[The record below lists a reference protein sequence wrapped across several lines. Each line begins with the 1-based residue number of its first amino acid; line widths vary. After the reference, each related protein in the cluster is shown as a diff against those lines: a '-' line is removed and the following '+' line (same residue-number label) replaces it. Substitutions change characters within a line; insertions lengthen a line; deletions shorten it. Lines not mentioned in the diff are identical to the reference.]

1 MIHSGLLEAFHLS
14 EAHAERLRLTD
25 GEFTAQ
31 LISESQQR
39 KLQDLWERARQ
50 SPYYT
55 AQQAVSEKSLTNL
68 PVTPKAAL
76 KKDPSAFLRRTE
88 APYHKYY
95 ETSGST
101 GVPTP
106 TPRLPEDSIWNT
118 VSVATI
124 WGRVLHPGDRIAA
137 LLPSDV
143 APVCDLVSGVAEY
156 LGCTMLRA
164 YPFTQ
169 GICDWDR
176 LESLFD
182 SYRPQHVFAAP
193 GVILQWTRLLKRR
206 GRLDQ
211 VRAGVESLMLLGEV
225 STPSLRA
232 RLAEI
237 WDARVIDVS
246 YGSTETG
253 TIAAG
258 CEQDRLHL
266 LLQSHVAEVLD
277 GGVPTAAEP
286 GSSGELVV
294 TTLNNFARPLLR
306 YATGDLVT
314 IGHGEDCGCGLG
326 LPVVTVHGRSTENVT
341 VGGVP
346 LSAGAIEEVVYST
359 AGVTGYLVQLK
370 RPDGV
375 SARLVVERDVDF
387 RGDPEDLH
395 ETLRKEFAD
404 RGVAWTQVASVEEL
418 PQLSKAGGSQ
428 KNWKRTNIQWVG

>member
-1 MIHSGLLEAFHLS
+1 MIHSGLSETFHLS
-14 EAHAERLRLTD
+14 EAHTERLRLIE
-25 GEFTAQ
+25 GGFTEE
-31 LISESQQR
+31 LISESQRR
-39 KLQDLWERARQ
+39 KLQDLWERVAQ

-55 AQQAVSEKSLTNL
+55 GQRAIGERSLTDL
-68 PVTPKAAL
+68 AVTPKAAL
-76 KKDPSAFLRRTE
+76 KKDPSGFLRRTD

-118 VSVATI
+118 VSVASI
-124 WGRVLHPGDRIAA
+124 WGRVLRPGDRVAA

-143 APVCDLVSGVAEY
+143 APVCDLVSGVSEY

-176 LESLFD
+176 LESLFA

-206 GRLDQ
+206 GRLDE

-225 STPSLRA
+225 SSRSLRA

-237 WDARVIDVS
+237 WDARVVDVS

-266 LLQSHVAEVLD
+266 LLQSHVVEVLAD
-277 GGVPTAAEP
+277 DQLVAAEP
-286 GSSGELVV
+286 GQTGELVV

-314 IGHGEDCGCGLG
+314 VGSGQDCGCGLG
-326 LPVVTVHGRSTENVT
+326 LPVVTVHGRNAEGVSVS
-341 VGGVP
+341 GVP
-346 LSAGAIEEVVYST
+346 LSAGAIEEIVYSA

-370 RPDGV
+370 RPDGAA
-375 SARLVVERDVDF
+375 ARLVVEQDVDF
-387 RGDPEDLH
+387 SGDPEELH
-395 ETLRKEFAD
+395 ETLRKEFAGI
-404 RGVAWTQVASVEEL
+404 GVEWTQIASVEEL
-418 PQLSKAGGSQ
+418 PQLNKSGGSQ

>member
-1 MIHSGLLEAFHLS
+1 MQS
-14 EAHAERLRLTD
+14 
-25 GEFTAQ
+25 
-31 LISESQQR
+31 
-39 KLQDLWERARQ
+39 LWERAIQ
-50 SPYYT
+50 SPYYA
-55 AQQAVSEKSLTNL
+55 AQQVRDEKAFASL
-68 PVTPKAAL
+68 PITPKATL
-76 KKDPSAFLRRTE
+76 KKDPATFLRHTD

-106 TPRLPEDSIWNT
+106 TPRLPEDTIWNT

-124 WGRVLHPGDRIAA
+124 WGRMLRPGDRVAA

-176 LESLFD
+176 LESLF
-182 SYRPQHVFAAP
+182 STYRPRHVFAAP

-206 GRLDQ
+206 GKLDA
-211 VRAGVESLMLLGEV
+211 VRESVESLMLLGEV
-225 STPSLRA
+225 SSRSLRA
-232 RLAEI
+232 RLAET

-266 LLQSHVAEVLD
+266 LLQSHLVEVLRGD
-277 GGVPTAAEP
+277 LPETPDAGRT
-286 GSSGELVV
+286 GELVV

-314 IGHGEDCGCGLG
+314 LGSAEDCGCGLG
-326 LPVVTVHGRSTENVT
+326 LPVVTVHGRHVEGLT
-341 VGGVP
+341 VSGVP
-346 LSAGAIEEVVYST
+346 LSAGAIEEIVYST

-370 RPDGV
+370 RPTGA
-375 SARLVVERDVDF
+375 SARLVIEQDVDF
-387 RGDPEDLH
+387 AGDQDEVH
-395 ETLRKEFAD
+395 EFLRKRFAD
-404 RGVAWTQVASVEEL
+404 IGVEWTQIVSIEEL
-418 PQLSKAGGSQ
+418 PQLNKSGGSQ

>member
-1 MIHSGLLEAFHLS
+1 M
-14 EAHAERLRLTD
+14 
-25 GEFTAQ
+25 
-31 LISESQQR
+31 
-39 KLQDLWERARQ
+39 
-50 SPYYT
+50 
-55 AQQAVSEKSLTNL
+55 
-68 PVTPKAAL
+68 TPKTAL
-76 KKDPSAFLRRTE
+76 KKDPSTFLRRTG

-106 TPRLPEDSIWNT
+106 TPRLVEDSIWNT

-124 WGRVLHPGDRIAA
+124 WSRVLDPGDRVAA

-176 LESLFD
+176 LEALFD
-182 SYRPQHVFAAP
+182 AYRPQHVFAAP
-193 GVILQWTRLLKRR
+193 GVVLQWTRLLKRR
-206 GRLDQ
+206 GRLDR

-225 STPSLRA
+225 SSRSLRA

-258 CEQDRLHL
+258 CENDRLHL
-266 LLQSHVAEVLD
+266 LLQSHVVEVLHD
-277 GGVPTAAEP
+277 DRLTPAEP
-286 GSSGELVV
+286 GRTGELVV

-314 IGHGEDCGCGLG
+314 VGGPRDCGCGLG
-326 LPVVTVHGRSTENVT
+326 LPVVTVHGRNTEGVT
-341 VGGVP
+341 VSGVP
-346 LSAGAIEEVVYST
+346 LSAGAVEEIVYAT
-359 AGVTGYLVQLK
+359 PGVTGYLVQLK
-370 RPDGV
+370 RPEGT
-375 SARLVVERDVDF
+375 SARLVLERDVDF
-387 RGDPEDLH
+387 SGDPEELH
-395 ETLRKEFAD
+395 EGIRKEFA
-404 RGVAWTQVASVEEL
+404 GIGIEWTQVVSVEEL
-418 PQLSKAGGSQ
+418 PQLNKSGGSQ

>member
-1 MIHSGLLEAFHLS
+1 MQC
-14 EAHAERLRLTD
+14 TD
-25 GEFTAQ
+25 
-31 LISESQQR
+31 
-39 KLQDLWERARQ
+39 
-50 SPYYT
+50 
-55 AQQAVSEKSLTNL
+55 
-68 PVTPKAAL
+68 
-76 KKDPSAFLRRTE
+76 

-106 TPRLPEDSIWNT
+106 TPRLPADTIWNT

-124 WGRVLHPGDRIAA
+124 WSRVLRPGDRVAA

-143 APVCDLVSGVAEY
+143 APVCDLVAGVTEY
-156 LGCTMLRA
+156 LNCTMLRA

-176 LESLFD
+176 LESLFTT
-182 SYRPQHVFAAP
+182 YRPQHVFAAP

-206 GRLDQ
+206 GRLDEI
-211 VRAGVESLMLLGEV
+211 RDGVESLMLLGEV
-225 STPSLRA
+225 SSRSLRA

-237 WDARVIDVS
+237 WGARVIDVS

-258 CEQDRLHL
+258 CEEDRLHL
-266 LLQSHVAEVLD
+266 LLQSHLVEVLAD
-277 GGVPTAAEP
+277 GRAVPAEA
-286 GSSGELVV
+286 GRTGELVV

-314 IGHGEDCGCGLG
+314 LRSGQECGCGLG
-326 LPVVTVHGRSTENVT
+326 LPVITVHGRDSESIT

-346 LSAGAIEEVVYST
+346 LSAGAVEEIVYSV

-370 RPDGV
+370 RPDGA

-387 RGDPEDLH
+387 SGDASDLH
-395 ETLRKEFAD
+395 DRLRKEFAGI
-404 RGVAWTQVASVEEL
+404 GVEWTQITSVEEL
-418 PQLSKAGGSQ
+418 PQLNKSGGSQ